1 MASQKQA
8 RKGKAEPT
16 SEPVAFGISC
26 VYSDLCVFFPPE
38 NRAAAA
44 RKFSWE
50 KGIKKY
56 EKDGADVTK
65 I

>member
-26 VYSDLCVFFPPE
+26 VYSDLCVFFPPKIVQQQQE
-38 NRAAAA
+38 SFR
-44 RKFSWE
+44 
-50 KGIKKY
+50 GKKAL
-56 EKDGADVTK
+56 KSMKRMALT
-65 I
+65 